1 MIETK
6 CGFDSP
12 SRMNSSDVNENSRVS
27 TSPLISIRLQQLQQ
41 SASDAIKKGTLSD
54 VNGYTGKHGATIVE
68 RKLAFENAANL
79 AASRSCS
86 IKPPPYPERK
96 GLREDWI
103 RLNSPL
109 KSLPEGRE
117 IPRSFTSSRNS
128 SESDR
133 RVSQARIEMPKLL
146 AHVNVLQR
154 ASQFAYS
161 EPPPSYEANS
171 SYTYGKSPERS
182 NTDKVEAPRNNV
194 PFLSNFPR
202 NISPS
207 QFQKNVHKDNVPTND
222 VPIQSDEVMSLW
234 PRVES
239 PERKRAGEQFKT
251 IGQST
256 GLGCNSGNSA
266 RKEDSLKKEDS
277 PVSSSVVVPRKMYST
292 DRNNDTQR
300 LNQNSQARSEMP
312 SLLAHVKVSER
323 ASMFALQDEECRAKS
338 SSNRDEMPSLLAH
351 VKVSERASVY
361 NNHYSDSSK
370 PLVGKYEHLFCKRES
385 FLVMYAEMLFIS

>member
-12 SRMNSSDVNENSRVS
+12 SRMNSSDSTENSRAS

-41 SASDAIKKGTLSD
+41 SASDAIKKGTISD

-79 AASRSCS
+79 AASRNCS

-103 RLNSPL
+103 RQNSPL

-128 SESDR
+128 SDSDR

-154 ASQFAYS
+154 ASQFAYV
-161 EPPPSYEANS
+161 EPPPPYEANS
-171 SYTYGKSPERS
+171 SYTYGKLPERS
-182 NTDKVEAPRNNV
+182 NTDKDEAPRNNV
-194 PFLSNFPR
+194 PFQSNFPR
-202 NISPS
+202 SFSPS
-207 QFQKNVHKDNVPTND
+207 HSQKNIPKDNFPTNN
-222 VPIQSDEVMSLW
+222 VPIQSDEGMTLW

-239 PERKRAGEQFKT
+239 PERKRAGEPLKT
-251 IGQST
+251 TGQST
-256 GLGCNSGNSA
+256 GLGYNIGNSA

-277 PVSSSVVVPRKMYST
+277 PISSPVQVPRKMYST
-292 DRNNDTQR
+292 DRNIDTQR

-361 NNHYSDSSK
+361 NNKYSDSSK
-370 PLVGKYEHLFCKRES
+370 PLVGKYECVLYVRVLILLC
-385 FLVMYAEMLFIS
+385 